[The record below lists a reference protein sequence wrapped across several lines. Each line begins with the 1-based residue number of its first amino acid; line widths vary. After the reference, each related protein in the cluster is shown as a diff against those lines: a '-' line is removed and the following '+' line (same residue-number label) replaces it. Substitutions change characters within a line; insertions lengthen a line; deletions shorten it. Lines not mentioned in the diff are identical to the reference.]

1 VLLSHLVVFICLA
14 EEERSWDHY
23 RELTEELDLGFNEDH
38 LKIVDTLNAEQMA
51 GYDEILNH
59 VLKNKGC

>member
-1 VLLSHLVVFICLA
+1 LA